1 MSAFFPAHGLDGNP
15 FHVRA
20 SRVAADHVRG
30 DADPP
35 GWHEWYDRKPS
46 GGYRRLQPRPQRPHA
61 ERRHYRHERRD
72 RSCGPPTQTVRY
84 VPATV
89 VREGVLCVFNTVSY
103 AGGQLACLGT
113 NLTPSRT
120 HVMYTMYIHVYC
132 IYRYTYTGAV
142 YLPKPARG
150 KSPPRIYRRR
160 GALATG
166 AGRRPTL
173 LITCLCCPL

>member
-1 MSAFFPAHGLDGNP
+1 MFRRPTSGSLIVPSRAHVSAFFPAHGLDGNP

-30 DADPP
+30 DADTP

-46 GGYRRLQPRPQRPHA
+46 GGYRRLQPRPQHPHA
-61 ERRHYRHERRD
+61 ERRHYRHERRG

-113 NLTPSRT
+113 RVLISHLAARMSCILCIY
-120 HVMYTMYIHVYC
+120 MYMYIV
-132 IYRYTYTGAV
+132 
-142 YLPKPARG
+142 
-150 KSPPRIYRRR
+150 
-160 GALATG
+160 
-166 AGRRPTL
+166 
-173 LITCLCCPL
+173 